1 MEMEGKIYTVWGP
14 QGPPKVFCAKSARWF
29 NSKRGKSP
37 VRPIILG
44 QPWGVYIFKGF
55 YTSYEWHHETIRPS
69 NTLKAYTVPDT
80 LAAFHPKSY
89 LEIFCPKVIG
99 PLDRFWP
106 RQLQATIDWTSQV
119 TTLRWSDD
127 EVGGPEGSPGFHM
140 HPGEFLRMIT
150 YLEAMYHDG
159 NMSGSLRENH
169 PSWHCLFK
177 SGFVLSLLSFRK
189 NLPSSSIGQV
199 WHRRQ
204 GLSYQL
210 SPIGAPELCHLP
222 GVWEER

>member
-1 MEMEGKIYTVWGP
+1 MFRVGFFVTSFCGKGSRGPTTSPICFRFRWCGDGDGGQDLYCLGP

-89 LEIFCPKVIG
+89 LEIFCPKVVG
-99 PLDRFWP
+99 PL
-106 RQLQATIDWTSQV
+106 LTMSTSGHHWLELPSDHV
-119 TTLRWSDD
+119 ALEWRW
-127 EVGGPEGSPGFHM
+127 GGPEGSPGFHM

-150 YLEAMYHDG
+150 YLEAMNHDG
-159 NMSGSLRENH
+159 NMSGSPRENH

-177 SGFVLSLLSFRK
+177 SGFVLSLLSFK
-189 NLPSSSIGQV
+189 K
-199 WHRRQ
+199 
-204 GLSYQL
+204 
-210 SPIGAPELCHLP
+210 
-222 GVWEER
+222 